1 MSARIEI
8 CAYTPLVAV
17 EALQAGA
24 DRVELC
30 DDPRSEGTTPPEEWL
45 SVMEPAIHRR
55 LAVMVRPRGGDFCYS
70 ESELKQMEAYML
82 RQRDRYHLGAFV
94 FGVLDAENRVD
105 ETACSRLLKAAGDVP
120 CVFHRAIDLAAD
132 PETAIEILCRLGFV
146 RVLCGLPLLQL
157 LKLKGKAAGRL
168 TVMPGGG
175 IRSENAEDYLRAGF
189 DELHSSARRNN
200 PLRPDAEELKKL
212 IALKHR

>member
-1 MSARIEI
+1 MSVKIEI

-30 DDPRSEGTTPPEEWL
+30 DDPRAEGTTPPEPWL
-45 SVMEPAIHRR
+45 MVMDPALHPR
-55 LAVMVRPRGGDFCYS
+55 LAVMIRPRGGDFCYT
-70 ESELKQMEAYML
+70 ESELQQMEADML
-82 RQRDRYHLGAFV
+82 RLRSRYRLGAFV
-94 FGVLDAENRVD
+94 FGVLDAQNRVD

-120 CVFHRAIDLAAD
+120 CVFHRAIDQAAD
-132 PETAIEILCRLGFV
+132 PEAAIETLCRLGFV
-146 RVLCGLPLLQL
+146 RVLCGLPLPQL
-157 LKLKGKAAGRL
+157 LKLKEKAAGRL

-175 IRSENAEDYLRAGF
+175 IRSENAENYLRAGF
-189 DELHSSARRNN
+189 DELHSSARRTN
-200 PLRPDAEELKKL
+200 PLRPDAEELQKL